1 VQFYLTTNTHAG
13 GPGLHRRHPLLTHA
27 FLFLFIHVSLSHEL
41 AAFRG
46 HPSCTDVA
54 KASML
59 CLSDLLHQTHAQVFA
74 PTLTPRR
81 SALGMLLGTAE
92 SILSSVAHINY
103 RGLDGAREIK
113 KKRYPSGRSPAI
125 ASLLMLSRS
134 LVAAHSHLA
143 SPAFVP

>member
-1 VQFYLTTNTHAG
+1 MTQPMTCSPPRVRQWPSRNIIIRP
-13 GPGLHRRHPLLTHA
+13 GPSPSTPQRPAYCFQRPTD
-27 FLFLFIHVSLSHEL
+27 
-41 AAFRG
+41 
-46 HPSCTDVA
+46 HPSSTAVA

-81 SALGMLLGTAE
+81 SALGMLLGTSE